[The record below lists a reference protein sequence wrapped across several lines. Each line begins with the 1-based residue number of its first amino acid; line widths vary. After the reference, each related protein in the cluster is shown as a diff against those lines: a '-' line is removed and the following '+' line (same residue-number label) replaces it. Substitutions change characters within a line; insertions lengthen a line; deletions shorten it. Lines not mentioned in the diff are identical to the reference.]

1 MQTTTA
7 TTRKVAV
14 LVLTALMITAMVF
27 AFASA
32 ITATDAEAGSRVG
45 TSPGTRES
53 T

>member
-1 MQTTTA
+1 MQITA

-14 LVLTALMITAMVF
+14 LLLTTLILAAMVF

-32 ITATDAEAGSRVG
+32 ITATDADAGVRVG
-45 TSPGTRES
+45 TSPTTRES

>member
-1 MQTTTA
+1 MQITA

-14 LVLTALMITAMVF
+14 LLLTTLILAAMVF

-32 ITATDAEAGSRVG
+32 ITSTDAEAGTRVG
-45 TSPGTRES
+45 TSPGPRES